1 MGNCANCGAA
11 LDSAWKYCTTCGAPI
26 EPAHETPV
34 ETVVEPIPGAI
45 RPPAEP
51 DDPEPPKD
59 RSGLVGIIVAVVGLA
74 LIIIVATLVFSSN
87 G

>member
-11 LDSAWKYCTTCGAPI
+11 LDPAWKYCTTCGAPI
-26 EPAHETPV
+26 ETVV
-34 ETVVEPIPGAI
+34 ETGVEPIPGAI

-59 RSGLVGIIVAVVGLA
+59 HSALVGIIVAVVGVA
-74 LIIIVATLVFSSN
+74 LIIVVAILVFTSN

>member
-11 LDSAWKYCTTCGAPI
+11 LDPAWKYCTKCGAP
-26 EPAHETPV
+26 V
-34 ETVVEPIPGAI
+34 ETAVDPIPGAI

-51 DDPEPPKD
+51 DDWEPPKD
-59 RSGLVGIIVAVVGLA
+59 HSALVGIIVAVIGVA
-74 LIIIVATLVFSSN
+74 LIIIVATLVFTSN